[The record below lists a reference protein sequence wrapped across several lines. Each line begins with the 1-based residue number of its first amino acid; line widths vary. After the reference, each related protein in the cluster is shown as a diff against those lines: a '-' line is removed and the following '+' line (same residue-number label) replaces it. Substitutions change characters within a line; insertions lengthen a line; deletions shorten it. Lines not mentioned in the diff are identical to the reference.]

1 MDNKLSVASD
11 SAAEIH
17 GETVAWELDAGVPAE
32 VRPGDSPQPDGLR
45 RFAWLSGALVL
56 AYGWVLLQLVLYAAR
71 TELHSHILL
80 IPFVSI
86 WLIRQEPRVWPRE
99 CAPSKG
105 WAAVFTMAGT
115 AALVYG
121 LITGMGKG
129 ALSRNDWLAV
139 MVLSFLCFLAAG
151 AFYLLG
157 RKWLAE
163 VAFPVAFLLFMVP
176 LPDAVVDRTEHLLMV
191 FSADAADL
199 LYAVAGIPYL
209 RDDQVFQL
217 PGITLRI
224 AQECSGIRSSWVL
237 VITSLVAAYLFLR
250 TPWRRALLVALV
262 IPLGILR
269 NGFRV
274 LVLGWLCV
282 HQGPHMIDSD
292 IHHRGG
298 PIFFAISLIPLFFL
312 MWWLR
317 RGEAAD
323 APAATSGTGGKGPGN
338 F

>member
-1 MDNKLSVASD
+1 MDNKLPAASD
-11 SAAEIH
+11 SAAESQ
-17 GETVAWELDAGVPAE
+17 GESVPLGMDAGVTAE
-32 VRPGDSPQPDGLR
+32 ERRGDSPQPHGLR
-45 RFAWLSGALVL
+45 RFAWFSGALVL
-56 AYGWVLLQLVLYAAR
+56 AYGWVLLQLFLYAAG

-80 IPFVSI
+80 IPFVSV
-86 WLIRQEPRVWPRE
+86 WLIRQEPRVWPQE
-99 CAPSKG
+99 STPSKG
-105 WAAVFTMAGT
+105 WAAVFTVAGT
-115 AALVYG
+115 VALGYG
-121 LITGMGKG
+121 LITGMGGG

-139 MVLSFLCFLAAG
+139 MVLSFLCFLAVG

-157 RKWLAE
+157 RKWLAV
-163 VAFPVAFLLFMVP
+163 VAFPAAFLLFLIP
-176 LPDAVVDRTEHLLMV
+176 LPDAVVDRAEHLLMA
-191 FSADAADL
+191 FSADAVDL

-250 TPWRRALLVALV
+250 SPWRRALLVALV

-312 MWWLR
+312 LWWLR

-323 APAATSGTGGKGPGN
+323 ATAATPETGGKGTG
-338 F
+338 

>member
-1 MDNKLSVASD
+1 MDNKLPAATD
-11 SAAEIH
+11 SAAEIQRKTFAR
-17 GETVAWELDAGVPAE
+17 GLDAGVAGE
-32 VRPGDSPQPDGLR
+32 VRWRDSPQPHGLR
-45 RFAWLSGALVL
+45 RFAWFFGVLVGA
-56 AYGWVLLQLVLYAAR
+56 YSWVLLQLALYAAGA
-71 TELHSHILL
+71 ELHSHILL
-80 IPFVSI
+80 IPFVSV
-86 WLIRQEPRVWPRE
+86 WLIRQEPRVWPQE
-99 CAPSKG
+99 CAPSKR
-105 WAAVFTMAGT
+105 WAAVFTVAGT

-121 LITGMGKG
+121 LITGMGEA

-157 RKWLAE
+157 RKWLAV
-163 VAFPVAFLLFMVP
+163 VAFPLAFLLFLIP
-176 LPDAVVDRTEHLLMV
+176 LPDAVVDRTEHLLMA
-191 FSADAADL
+191 FSADAVDL

-209 RDDQVFQL
+209 RDGQVFQL

-237 VITSLVAAYLFLR
+237 VITSLVAACLFLR

-269 NGFRV
+269 NAFRV

-282 HQGPHMIDSD
+282 RQGPHMIDSD

-312 MWWLR
+312 LWWLR

-323 APAATSGTGGKGPGN
+323 VPAATPGTGGKGTG
-338 F
+338 

>member
-1 MDNKLSVASD
+1 MDNKLLATRNSIVEIQREN
-11 SAAEIH
+11 AAQRLE
-17 GETVAWELDAGVPAE
+17 AGVTAE
-32 VRPGDSPQPDGLR
+32 VRRGHPPQPDGLR
-45 RFAWLSGALVL
+45 RFAWFSGALVL
-56 AYGWVLLQLVLYAAR
+56 AYGWVIVQLVLYAVG

-80 IPFVSI
+80 IPFVSA
-86 WLIRQEPRVWPRE
+86 WLVRQEPRVWPQE
-99 CAPSKG
+99 CVPSKG
-105 WAAVFTMAGT
+105 WAGVFTVAGT
-115 AALVYG
+115 VSMVYG
-121 LITGMGKG
+121 LISGMGEG
-129 ALSRNDWLAV
+129 ALSRNNWLAV
-139 MVLSFLCFLAAG
+139 MTLSFLCFLAAG
-151 AFYLLG
+151 GFYLLG
-157 RKWLAE
+157 RKWLA
-163 VAFPVAFLLFMVP
+163 VVTFPAAFLLFLIP
-176 LPDAVVDRTEHLLMV
+176 LPDAAVDRAEHLLMA

-209 RDDQVFQL
+209 RDDQIFQL

-237 VITSLVAAYLFLR
+237 MITSLVAAYLFLR

-312 MWWLR
+312 LWWLR

-323 APAATSGTGGKGPGN
+323 APAAALGTGGKGIG
-338 F
+338 